1 MQTERQRLIRALFD
15 EYIEM
20 YAARDER
27 LTTRFSRDFS
37 GYAGSSDQLV
47 TDTDEWINITRLD
60 FAQVPERIGI
70 EMVDLALQDLSA
82 DVVAVTAFF
91 HIHLP
96 LPESILAHEMARLV
110 LVFRREG
117 EVWMIAHSGISIPFG
132 IAGSGEVYPMQ
143 RLAVRNR
150 ELEALVAERTHDLK
164 VANDELDAHRGRLE
178 SEVQQ
183 RTAALS
189 IAKEAAE
196 SANRAKSI
204 FLATVSHELRTPMNA
219 IMGMTSLAQTQ
230 ASDPSLIH
238 RLSVIDQAANHLLAV
253 INDILDIS
261 NLESER
267 LTLDIKTFKLGDS
280 LDRISQSLRNKAAG
294 KGLQTEIEEMAEA
307 KDLLLRGDP
316 VRLEQILLN
325 LVDNAVKFTEQGI
338 IILSAQFTEHAP
350 NSIQLCF
357 DVQDTGIGIA
367 RKDLIRLF
375 YPFEQGDGSS
385 TRRYGGTGLGL
396 VISKRLAQMMGG
408 DIWVISEPG
417 VGSTF
422 TLTVRLERAASN

>member
-1 MQTERQRLIRALFD
+1 MQTERQRLIRSLFD

-20 YAARDER
+20 YASRDER
-27 LTTRFSRDFS
+27 LMTRFSRNFS

-47 TDTDEWINITRLD
+47 TDTDEWIEITRLD
-60 FAQVPERIGI
+60 FAQVPARIGI
-70 EMVDLALQDLSA
+70 EMVDLALQDLST

-96 LPESILAHEMARLV
+96 LPDAILAREMARLV
-110 LVFRREG
+110 LIFRRES
-117 EVWMIAHSGISIPFG
+117 EAWMIAHSGISIPFG
-132 IAGSGEVYPMQ
+132 IAGSGEVYPIQ
-143 RLAVRNR
+143 CLAERNR
-150 ELEALVAERTHDLK
+150 ELEALVAERTHALK
-164 VANDELDAHRGRLE
+164 IANDALDAHRGRLE
-178 SEVQQ
+178 AEVQQ

-219 IMGMTSLAQTQ
+219 IMGMTSLAQACAT
-230 ASDPSLIH
+230 DPSLTR
-238 RLSVIDQAANHLLAV
+238 RLSVIDQASHHLLAV

-267 LTLDIKTFKLGDS
+267 LTLDSKPFKLGDS
-280 LDRISQSLRNKAAG
+280 LERVIHPLRHRIAE
-294 KGLQTEIEEMAEA
+294 KGLQLEIAECAEA
-307 KDLLLRGDP
+307 EALVLQGDALRF
-316 VRLEQILLN
+316 EQILHN
-325 LVDNAVKFTEQGI
+325 LLDNAVKFTEQGTI
-338 IILSAQFTEHAP
+338 SLRTQFTEHAP
-350 NSIQLCF
+350 NSVQLCF

-367 RKDLIRLF
+367 RKDMVRLF

-408 DIWVISEPG
+408 DIWVMSEPD

-422 TLTVRLERAASN
+422 TLTVRLDRAASH

>member
-1 MQTERQRLIRALFD
+1 M
-15 EYIEM
+15 
-20 YAARDER
+20 
-27 LTTRFSRDFS
+27 
-37 GYAGSSDQLV
+37 
-47 TDTDEWINITRLD
+47 
-60 FAQVPERIGI
+60 
-70 EMVDLALQDLSA
+70 
-82 DVVAVTAFF
+82 
-91 HIHLP
+91 
-96 LPESILAHEMARLV
+96 
-110 LVFRREG
+110 
-117 EVWMIAHSGISIPFG
+117 
-132 IAGSGEVYPMQ
+132 
-143 RLAVRNR
+143 RNR

-267 LTLDIKTFKLGDS
+267 LTLDIKTFKLCDS

-294 KGLQTEIEEMAEA
+294 KGLQLEIEEMAEA

-325 LVDNAVKFTEQGI
+325 LVDNAVKFTEQGDHY
-338 IILSAQFTEHAP
+338 FERPVHR
-350 NSIQLCF
+350 
-357 DVQDTGIGIA
+357 A
-367 RKDLIRLF
+367 RAKQHPALL
-375 YPFEQGDGSS
+375 
-385 TRRYGGTGLGL
+385 
-396 VISKRLAQMMGG
+396 
-408 DIWVISEPG
+408 
-417 VGSTF
+417 
-422 TLTVRLERAASN
+422 